1 MKLKQEK
8 IMTFQ
13 KMPIPRKKIAIIGG
27 GISGLGAAY
36 ALSKTYQVTL
46 YEAENRLG
54 GHARTIISGK
64 NGQQPVDTGFI
75 VFNYPNYPELSQLF
89 AELNV
94 PVAKSDMSFGA
105 SLKNG
110 KIEYALRN
118 FDAIFAQRKNVLNP
132 QFMKMVWDINRFNTI
147 GLTVADD
154 ESLTIGQ
161 FLKRLKTGDW
171 FRDYYLLPLSGAIW
185 STPTEKILDFPA
197 YAMLQFFKN
206 HALLSRSGQHQWYTV
221 KGGSREYVSRLENA
235 LVQNQ
240 VEIRLNTPVASV
252 TRNNANI
259 VIKTYSSEPQTFDE
273 VVFATHSDD
282 TLAILSDP
290 SKMEERS
297 LASIKYQNNDV
308 VLHADVSVMPKL
320 YKCWSSWVYTERED
334 KSTDKIDLTYWMNSL
349 QPIPLNDPLFV
360 TLNST
365 RNIDQNKIYDQVT
378 MRHPVYD
385 LGVLS
390 AQKDISMNN
399 GQNRTW
405 FSGAW
410 MKNGFHEDGLSSG
423 LDVARGILAKDV
435 LPVAAE

>member
-1 MKLKQEK
+1 
-8 IMTFQ
+8 
-13 KMPIPRKKIAIIGG
+13 MPIRPKKIAVIGG
-27 GISGLGAAY
+27 GVSGLGAAY
-36 ALSKTYQVTL
+36 ALSNTYQVTL
-46 YEAENRLG
+46 FEAENRLG
-54 GHARTIISGK
+54 GHARTVFAGK
-64 NGQQPVDTGFI
+64 NSNQAVDTGFI
-75 VFNYPNYPELSQLF
+75 VFNHPNYPELSQLF
-89 AELNV
+89 SELNV
-94 PVAKSDMSFGA
+94 PIAKSDMSFGA

-110 KIEYALRN
+110 TIEYALRN

-132 QFMKMVWDINRFNTI
+132 WFVKMVWDINRFNTI

-161 FLKRLKTGDW
+161 FLQRLKTGDW

-221 KGGSREYVSRLENA
+221 KGGSREYVNRLENVLA
-235 LVQNQ
+235 QKQ
-240 VEIRLNTPVASV
+240 VEIRVKTPVASV
-252 TRNNANI
+252 TRHQTG
-259 VIKTYSSEPQTFDE
+259 VVVKTYSCEPQTFDE

-282 TLAILSDP
+282 TLSLLSDP
-290 SKMEERS
+290 SKFEQQN
-297 LASIKYQNNDV
+297 LGSIKYQNNDV
-308 VLHADVSVMPKL
+308 VLHSDVTVMPKL
-320 YKCWSSWVYTERED
+320 HKCWSSWVYTERKD

-349 QPIPLNDPLFV
+349 QPIPLDDPLFV

-365 RNIDQNKIYDQVT
+365 HNIGQNQIYDQIT

-385 LGVLS
+385 VGVLS
-390 AQKDISMNN
+390 AQKDLSLNN
-399 GQNRTW
+399 GHNRTW

-423 LDVARGILAKDV
+423 LDVARSILAKDI
-435 LPVAAE
+435 LPIAAE

>member
-1 MKLKQEK
+1 
-8 IMTFQ
+8 
-13 KMPIPRKKIAIIGG
+13 MPIRPKKIAVVGG
-27 GISGLGAAY
+27 GISGLGAAF
-36 ALSKTYQVTL
+36 ALSNTYQVTL
-46 YEAENRLG
+46 FEAENRLG
-54 GHARTIISGK
+54 GHARTVFSGK
-64 NGQQPVDTGFI
+64 SGQQPVDTGFI
-75 VFNYPNYPELSQLF
+75 VFNYPNYPELTQLF
-89 AELNV
+89 SDLNV
-94 PVAKSDMSFGA
+94 PIAKSDMSFGA
-105 SLKNG
+105 SLKDG

-118 FDAIFAQRKNVLNP
+118 FDAIFAQRKNLLNP
-132 QFMKMVWDINRFNTI
+132 KFIKMVWDINRFNTI

-235 LVQNQ
+235 LVQKQ
-240 VEIRLNTPVASV
+240 VEIRVNTPVASV
-252 TRNNANI
+252 ARHATGVAVN
-259 VIKTYSSEPQTFDE
+259 TYCSEPQTFDE

-282 TLAILSDP
+282 TLALLSDP
-290 SKMEERS
+290 SEIEQRN
-297 LASIKYQNNDV
+297 LGSIKYQDNEV
-308 VLHADVSVMPKL
+308 VLHSDVGVMPKL
-320 YKCWSSWVYTERED
+320 YKCWSSWVYTERKD

-349 QPIPLNDPLFV
+349 QPIPLDDPLFV

-365 RNIDQNKIYDQVT
+365 HNIDQNKIHDQVT

-385 LGVLS
+385 LGVLNV
-390 AQKDISMNN
+390 QKDISLNN
-399 GQNRTW
+399 GHNRTW

-423 LDVARGILAKDV
+423 LDVARSILAKDT
-435 LPVAAE
+435 LAIAAE

>member
-1 MKLKQEK
+1 
-8 IMTFQ
+8 
-13 KMPIPRKKIAIIGG
+13 MPIRPKKIAVIGG

-36 ALSKTYQVTL
+36 SLSNTYQVTL
-46 YEAENRLG
+46 FEAENRLG
-54 GHARTIISGK
+54 GHARTVFAGK
-64 NGQQPVDTGFI
+64 NGNQAVDTGFI

-89 AELNV
+89 SELNV
-94 PVAKSDMSFGA
+94 PIAKSDMSFGA
-105 SLKNG
+105 SLKDG
-110 KIEYALRN
+110 TIEYALRN
-118 FDAIFAQRKNVLNP
+118 FDAIFAQRKNVFNP
-132 QFMKMVWDINRFNTI
+132 RFVKMVWDINRFNTI

-161 FLKRLKTGDW
+161 FLQKLKTGDW

-221 KGGSREYVSRLENA
+221 KGGSREYVNRLENVLA
-235 LVQNQ
+235 QKR
-240 VEIRLNTPVASV
+240 VEIRVKTPVASV
-252 TRNNANI
+252 TRHQTG
-259 VIKTYSSEPQTFDE
+259 VVVKTYSFEPQTFDE

-282 TLAILSDP
+282 TLSLLSDP
-290 SKMEERS
+290 SKFEQRN
-297 LASIKYQNNDV
+297 LNSIKYQNNDV
-308 VLHADVSVMPKL
+308 VLHSDVNVMPKL
-320 YKCWSSWVYTERED
+320 HKCWSSWVYTERKD
-334 KSTDKIDLTYWMNSL
+334 KNTDKIDLTYWMNSL
-349 QPIPLNDPLFV
+349 QPIPLDDPLFV

-365 RNIDQNKIYDQVT
+365 HNIDQNQIYDQVT

-385 LGVLS
+385 VGVLS
-390 AQKDISMNN
+390 AQKDLSLNN

-423 LDVARGILAKDV
+423 LDVARSILANDI
-435 LPVAAE
+435 LPIAAE

>member
-1 MKLKQEK
+1 
-8 IMTFQ
+8 MTFQ
-13 KMPIPRKKIAIIGG
+13 KMPIRQKKIAVVGG
-27 GISGLGAAY
+27 GISGLGAAF
-36 ALSKTYQVTL
+36 ALSNTYQVTL
-46 YEAENRLG
+46 FEAENRLG
-54 GHARTIISGK
+54 GHARTVFSGK

-75 VFNYPNYPELSQLF
+75 VFNYPNYPELTQLF
-89 AELNV
+89 SELNV
-94 PVAKSDMSFGA
+94 PIAKSDMSFGA
-105 SLKNG
+105 SLKDG

-118 FDAIFAQRKNVLNP
+118 FDAIFAQRKNLLNP
-132 QFMKMVWDINRFNTI
+132 NFVKMVWDINRFNTI
-147 GLTVADD
+147 GLTVAGD

-235 LVQNQ
+235 LVQKQ
-240 VEIRLNTPVASV
+240 VEIRVNTPVASV
-252 TRNNANI
+252 TRHATGV
-259 VIKTYSSEPQTFDE
+259 VIKTYCSEPQTFDE

-282 TLAILSDP
+282 TLALLSDP
-290 SKMEERS
+290 SEIEQKN
-297 LASIKYQNNDV
+297 LGSIKYQDNEV
-308 VLHADVSVMPKL
+308 VLHSDVAVMPKL
-320 YKCWSSWVYTERED
+320 YKCWSSWVYTERKD

-365 RNIDQNKIYDQVT
+365 RNIDQTKIYDQVT

-385 LGVLS
+385 RGVLD
-390 AQKDISMNN
+390 AQNDIRLTN
-399 GQNRTW
+399 GQNSTW
-405 FSGAW
+405 FCGAW

-423 LDVARGILAKDV
+423 LDVANSILAKDIM
-435 LPVAAE
+435 PIAAE

>member
-1 MKLKQEK
+1 
-8 IMTFQ
+8 
-13 KMPIPRKKIAIIGG
+13 MPIRPKKIAVIGG
-27 GISGLGAAY
+27 GVTGLGAAY
-36 ALSKTYQVTL
+36 ALSNTYQVTL
-46 YEAENRLG
+46 FEAENRLG
-54 GHARTIISGK
+54 GHARTVFAGK

-89 AELNV
+89 SELNV
-94 PVAKSDMSFGA
+94 PIAKSDMSFGA
-105 SLKNG
+105 SLKDG
-110 KIEYALRN
+110 TIEYALRN

-132 QFMKMVWDINRFNTI
+132 RFVKMVWDINRFNTI

-161 FLKRLKTGDW
+161 FLQRLKTGDW

-221 KGGSREYVSRLENA
+221 KGGSREYVNRLENVLA
-235 LVQNQ
+235 QKR
-240 VEIRLNTPVASV
+240 VEIRVKTPVASV
-252 TRNNANI
+252 TRHQTG
-259 VIKTYSSEPQTFDE
+259 VVVKTYSCEPQTFDE

-282 TLAILSDP
+282 TLSLLSDP
-290 SKMEERS
+290 SKFEQQN
-297 LASIKYQNNDV
+297 LGSIKYQNNDV
-308 VLHADVSVMPKL
+308 VLHSDVTVMPKL
-320 YKCWSSWVYTERED
+320 RKCWSSWVYTERKD
-334 KSTDKIDLTYWMNSL
+334 KSSDKIDLTYWMNSL
-349 QPIPLNDPLFV
+349 QPIPLDDPLFV

-365 RNIDQNKIYDQVT
+365 HNIDPNQIYDQVT

-385 LGVLS
+385 VGVLS
-390 AQKDISMNN
+390 AQEDISLNN
-399 GQNRTW
+399 GHNRTW

-423 LDVARGILAKDV
+423 LDVARSILANDI
-435 LPVAAE
+435 LPIAAE

>member
-1 MKLKQEK
+1 
-8 IMTFQ
+8 
-13 KMPIPRKKIAIIGG
+13 MPIRPKRIAIVGG

-36 ALSKTYQVTL
+36 ALSNTYKVTL
-46 YEAENRLG
+46 FEAENRLG
-54 GHARTIISGK
+54 GHARTVFSGK
-64 NGQQPVDTGFI
+64 SGQQPVDTGFI

-89 AELNV
+89 SELNV
-94 PVAKSDMSFGA
+94 PIAKSDMSFGA
-105 SLKNG
+105 SLKSG

-118 FDAIFAQRKNVLNP
+118 FDAIFAQRKNLLNP
-132 QFMKMVWDINRFNTI
+132 QFVKMVWDINKFNTI

-221 KGGSREYVSRLENA
+221 KGGSREYVSRLENVLA
-235 LVQNQ
+235 QKQ
-240 VEIRLNTPVASV
+240 VEIRVNTPVASV
-252 TRNNANI
+252 ARHATG
-259 VIKTYSSEPQTFDE
+259 VVVKTYCSEPQTFDE

-290 SKMEERS
+290 SKIEQRN
-297 LASIKYQNNDV
+297 LGSIKYQNNDV
-308 VLHADVSVMPKL
+308 VLHSDVTVMPKL
-320 YKCWSSWVYTERED
+320 YKCWSSWVYTERKD
-334 KSTDKIDLTYWMNSL
+334 KNTDKIDLTYWMNSL
-349 QPIPLNDPLFV
+349 QPIPLDDPLFV

-365 RNIDQNKIYDQVT
+365 QNIDQNKIHDQVT

-385 LGVLS
+385 LGVLNI
-390 AQKDISMNN
+390 QKDISLNN
-399 GQNRTW
+399 GHNRTW

-423 LDVARGILAKDV
+423 LDVARSILAKDT
-435 LPVAAE
+435 LSIAAE

>member
-1 MKLKQEK
+1 
-8 IMTFQ
+8 
-13 KMPIPRKKIAIIGG
+13 MPIRPKKIAVVGG

-36 ALSKTYQVTL
+36 ALSNTYQVTL
-46 YEAENRLG
+46 FEAENRLG
-54 GHARTIISGK
+54 GHARTVFSGK
-64 NGQQPVDTGFI
+64 SGQQPVDTGFI
-75 VFNYPNYPELSQLF
+75 VFNYPNYPELTQLF
-89 AELNV
+89 SDLNV
-94 PVAKSDMSFGA
+94 PIAKSDMSFGA
-105 SLKNG
+105 SLKDG

-118 FDAIFAQRKNVLNP
+118 FDAIFAQRKNLLNP
-132 QFMKMVWDINRFNTI
+132 KFIKMVWDINRFNTI

-235 LVQNQ
+235 LVQKQ
-240 VEIRLNTPVASV
+240 VEIRVNTPVASV
-252 TRNNANI
+252 TRHATG
-259 VIKTYSSEPQTFDE
+259 VAVKTYCSEPQTFDE

-282 TLAILSDP
+282 TLALLSDP
-290 SKMEERS
+290 SEIEQRN
-297 LASIKYQNNDV
+297 LGSIKYQDNEV
-308 VLHADVSVMPKL
+308 VLHSDVGVMPKL
-320 YKCWSSWVYTERED
+320 YKCWSSWVYTERKD

-349 QPIPLNDPLFV
+349 QPIPLDDPLFV

-365 RNIDQNKIYDQVT
+365 HNIDQNKIHDQVT

-385 LGVLS
+385 LGVLNV
-390 AQKDISMNN
+390 QKDISLNN
-399 GQNRTW
+399 GHNKTW

-423 LDVARGILAKDV
+423 LDVARSILAKDT
-435 LPVAAE
+435 LAIAAE

>member
-1 MKLKQEK
+1 
-8 IMTFQ
+8 MTFQ
-13 KMPIPRKKIAIIGG
+13 KMPIRPKKIAVIGG
-27 GISGLGAAY
+27 GVSGLGAAY
-36 ALSKTYQVTL
+36 KLSDAYQVTL
-46 YEAENRLG
+46 FEAENRLG
-54 GHARTIISGK
+54 GHARTVFSGK

-89 AELNV
+89 SELNV
-94 PVAKSDMSFGA
+94 PIAKSDMSFGA
-105 SLKNG
+105 SLLDG

-118 FDAIFAQRKNVLNP
+118 FDAIFAQRKNALNP
-132 QFMKMVWDINRFNTI
+132 RFVKMVWDINKFNTI

-221 KGGSREYVSRLENA
+221 KGGSREYVSRLENVLA
-235 LVQNQ
+235 QKQ
-240 VEIRLNTPVASV
+240 VEIRINTPVASV
-252 TRNNANI
+252 TRNQTG
-259 VIKTYSSEPQTFDE
+259 VVVKTYSCEPQTFDE

-282 TLAILSDP
+282 TLSILSDP
-290 SKMEERS
+290 SKIEQRN
-297 LASIKYQNNDV
+297 LGSIKYQNNDV
-308 VLHADVSVMPKL
+308 VLHSDVTVMPKL
-320 YKCWSSWVYTERED
+320 YKCWSSWVYTERKD
-334 KSTDKIDLTYWMNSL
+334 KNTDKIDLTYWMNSL
-349 QPIPLNDPLFV
+349 QPIPLDDPLFV

-365 RNIDQNKIYDQVT
+365 RNIDQNQIYDQVT

-385 LGVLS
+385 VGVLG
-390 AQKDISMNN
+390 AQKDISLNN
-399 GQNRTW
+399 GDNRTW

-423 LDVARGILAKDV
+423 LDVARSILAKDI
-435 LPVAAE
+435 LPIAAE

>member
-1 MKLKQEK
+1 
-8 IMTFQ
+8 MTFQ
-13 KMPIPRKKIAIIGG
+13 KMPIRPKKIAVIGG

-36 ALSKTYQVTL
+36 VLSNTYQVTL
-46 YEAENRLG
+46 FEAENRLG
-54 GHARTIISGK
+54 GHARTVFAGN
-64 NGQQPVDTGFI
+64 NGNQAVDTGFI

-89 AELNV
+89 SELNV
-94 PVAKSDMSFGA
+94 PIAESNMSFGA
-105 SLKNG
+105 SLKDG
-110 KIEYALRN
+110 TIEYALRN

-132 QFMKMVWDINRFNTI
+132 RFVKMVWDINRFNTI

-161 FLKRLKTGDW
+161 FLQRLKTGDW

-221 KGGSREYVSRLENA
+221 KGGSREYVNRLENVLA
-235 LVQNQ
+235 QKQ
-240 VEIRLNTPVASV
+240 VEIRVKTPVASV
-252 TRNNANI
+252 TRHQTG
-259 VIKTYSSEPQTFDE
+259 VVVKTYSCEPQTFDE

-282 TLAILSDP
+282 TLSLLSDP
-290 SKMEERS
+290 SKFEQRN
-297 LASIKYQNNDV
+297 LGSIKYQNNDV
-308 VLHADVSVMPKL
+308 VLHSDVTVMPKL
-320 YKCWSSWVYTERED
+320 HKCWSSWVYTERKD

-349 QPIPLNDPLFV
+349 QPIPLDDPLFV

-365 RNIDQNKIYDQVT
+365 HNIDQNQIYDQVT

-385 LGVLS
+385 VGVLS
-390 AQKDISMNN
+390 AQKDLSLNN
-399 GQNRTW
+399 GHNRTW

-423 LDVARGILAKDV
+423 LDVARSILANDI
-435 LPVAAE
+435 LPIAAE

>member
-1 MKLKQEK
+1 
-8 IMTFQ
+8 
-13 KMPIPRKKIAIIGG
+13 MPIRPKKIAVIGG
-27 GISGLGAAY
+27 GVSGLGAAY
-36 ALSKTYQVTL
+36 ALSNTYQVTL
-46 YEAENRLG
+46 FEAENRLG
-54 GHARTIISGK
+54 GHARTVFAGK

-89 AELNV
+89 SELNV
-94 PVAKSDMSFGA
+94 PIAKSDMSFGA
-105 SLKNG
+105 SLKDG
-110 KIEYALRN
+110 TIEYALRN

-132 QFMKMVWDINRFNTI
+132 RFVKMVWDINRFNTI

-161 FLKRLKTGDW
+161 FLQKLKTGDW

-221 KGGSREYVSRLENA
+221 KGGSREYVNRLENVLA
-235 LVQNQ
+235 QKR
-240 VEIRLNTPVASV
+240 VEIRVKTPVASV
-252 TRNNANI
+252 TRHQTG
-259 VIKTYSSEPQTFDE
+259 VVVKTYSCEPQTFDE

-282 TLAILSDP
+282 TLSLLSDP
-290 SKMEERS
+290 SKFEQRN
-297 LASIKYQNNDV
+297 LGSIKYQNNDV
-308 VLHADVSVMPKL
+308 VLHSDVTVMPKL
-320 YKCWSSWVYTERED
+320 HKCWSSWVYTERKD

-349 QPIPLNDPLFV
+349 QPIPLDDPLFV

-365 RNIDQNKIYDQVT
+365 HNIDQNQIYDQVT

-385 LGVLS
+385 VSVLS
-390 AQKDISMNN
+390 AQKDLSLNN
-399 GQNRTW
+399 GHNRTW

-423 LDVARGILAKDV
+423 LDVARSILANDI
-435 LPVAAE
+435 LPIAAE

>member
-1 MKLKQEK
+1 
-8 IMTFQ
+8 
-13 KMPIPRKKIAIIGG
+13 MPIRPKKIAVIGG

-36 ALSKTYQVTL
+36 VLSNTYQVTL
-46 YEAENRLG
+46 FEAENRLG
-54 GHARTIISGK
+54 GHARTVFAGK
-64 NGQQPVDTGFI
+64 NGNQAVDTGFI

-89 AELNV
+89 SELNV
-94 PVAKSDMSFGA
+94 PIAKSDMSFGA
-105 SLKNG
+105 SLKDG
-110 KIEYALRN
+110 TIEYALRN

-132 QFMKMVWDINRFNTI
+132 RFVKMVWDINRFNTI

-161 FLKRLKTGDW
+161 FLQRLKTGDW

-221 KGGSREYVSRLENA
+221 KGGSREYVNRLENVLA
-235 LVQNQ
+235 QKQ
-240 VEIRLNTPVASV
+240 VEIRVKTPVASV
-252 TRNNANI
+252 TRHQTG
-259 VIKTYSSEPQTFDE
+259 VVVKTYSCEPQTFDE

-282 TLAILSDP
+282 TLSLLSDP
-290 SKMEERS
+290 SKFEQRN
-297 LASIKYQNNDV
+297 LGSIKYQNNDV
-308 VLHADVSVMPKL
+308 VLHSDVTVMPKL
-320 YKCWSSWVYTERED
+320 HKCWSSWVYTERKD

-349 QPIPLNDPLFV
+349 QPIPLDDPLFV

-365 RNIDQNKIYDQVT
+365 HNIDQNQIYDQVT

-385 LGVLS
+385 VGVLS
-390 AQKDISMNN
+390 AQKDLSLNN

-423 LDVARGILAKDV
+423 LDVARSILANDI
-435 LPVAAE
+435 LPIAAE

>member
-1 MKLKQEK
+1 
-8 IMTFQ
+8 
-13 KMPIPRKKIAIIGG
+13 MPIRPKKIAVIGG

-36 ALSKTYQVTL
+36 SLSNTYQVTL
-46 YEAENRLG
+46 FEAENRLG
-54 GHARTIISGK
+54 GHARTVFAGK
-64 NGQQPVDTGFI
+64 NGNQAVDTGFI

-89 AELNV
+89 SELNV
-94 PVAKSDMSFGA
+94 PIAKSDMSFGA
-105 SLKNG
+105 SLNDG
-110 KIEYALRN
+110 TIEYALRN

-132 QFMKMVWDINRFNTI
+132 RFVKMVWDINRFNTI

-161 FLKRLKTGDW
+161 FLQKLKTGDW

-221 KGGSREYVSRLENA
+221 KGGSREYVNRLENVLA
-235 LVQNQ
+235 QKR
-240 VEIRLNTPVASV
+240 VEIRVKTPVASV
-252 TRNNANI
+252 TRHQTG
-259 VIKTYSSEPQTFDE
+259 VVVKTYSCEPQTFDE

-282 TLAILSDP
+282 TLSLLSDP
-290 SKMEERS
+290 SKFEQRN
-297 LASIKYQNNDV
+297 LGSIKYQNNDV
-308 VLHADVSVMPKL
+308 VLHSDVTVMPKL
-320 YKCWSSWVYTERED
+320 YKCWSSWVYTERKD
-334 KSTDKIDLTYWMNSL
+334 KNTDKIDLTYWMNSL
-349 QPIPLNDPLFV
+349 QPIPHDDPLFV

-365 RNIDQNKIYDQVT
+365 HNIDQNQIYDQVT

-385 LGVLS
+385 ISVLS
-390 AQKDISMNN
+390 AQKDLSLNN
-399 GQNRTW
+399 GHNRTW

-423 LDVARGILAKDV
+423 LDVARSILAKDI
-435 LPVAAE
+435 LPIAAE

>member
-1 MKLKQEK
+1 
-8 IMTFQ
+8 
-13 KMPIPRKKIAIIGG
+13 MPIRPKKIAVIGG
-27 GISGLGAAY
+27 GVSGLGAAY
-36 ALSKTYQVTL
+36 KLSDAYQVTL
-46 YEAENRLG
+46 FEAENRLG
-54 GHARTIISGK
+54 GHARTVFSGK
-64 NGQQPVDTGFI
+64 SGQQPVDTGFI

-89 AELNV
+89 SELNV
-94 PVAKSDMSFGA
+94 PIAKSDMSFGA
-105 SLKNG
+105 SLLDG

-118 FDAIFAQRKNVLNP
+118 FDAIFAQRKNALNP
-132 QFMKMVWDINRFNTI
+132 RFVKMVWDINKFNTI

-221 KGGSREYVSRLENA
+221 KGGSREYVSRLENVLA
-235 LVQNQ
+235 QKQ
-240 VEIRLNTPVASV
+240 VEIRINTPVASV
-252 TRNNANI
+252 TRHQTG
-259 VIKTYSSEPQTFDE
+259 VVVKTYSCEPQTFDE

-282 TLAILSDP
+282 TLSILSDP
-290 SKMEERS
+290 SKIEQRN
-297 LASIKYQNNDV
+297 LGSIKYQNNDV
-308 VLHADVSVMPKL
+308 VLHSDVTVMPKL
-320 YKCWSSWVYTERED
+320 YKCWSSWVYTERKD
-334 KSTDKIDLTYWMNSL
+334 KNTDKIDLTYWMNSL
-349 QPIPLNDPLFV
+349 QPIPLDDPLFV

-365 RNIDQNKIYDQVT
+365 RNIDQNQIYDQVT

-385 LGVLS
+385 VGVLG
-390 AQKDISMNN
+390 AQKAISLNN
-399 GQNRTW
+399 GDNRTW

-423 LDVARGILAKDV
+423 LDVARSILAKDI
-435 LPVAAE
+435 LPIAAE

>member
-1 MKLKQEK
+1 
-8 IMTFQ
+8 
-13 KMPIPRKKIAIIGG
+13 MPIRPKKIAVVGG

-36 ALSKTYQVTL
+36 ALSNTYQVTL
-46 YEAENRLG
+46 FEAENRLG
-54 GHARTIISGK
+54 GHARTVFSGK
-64 NGQQPVDTGFI
+64 SGQQPVDTGFI
-75 VFNYPNYPELSQLF
+75 VFNYPNYPELTQLF
-89 AELNV
+89 SDLNV
-94 PVAKSDMSFGA
+94 PIAKSDMSFGA
-105 SLKNG
+105 SLKDG

-118 FDAIFAQRKNVLNP
+118 FDAIFAQRKNLLNP
-132 QFMKMVWDINRFNTI
+132 KFIKMVWDINRFNTI

-235 LVQNQ
+235 LVQKQ
-240 VEIRLNTPVASV
+240 VEIRVNTPVASV
-252 TRNNANI
+252 TRHAKG
-259 VIKTYSSEPQTFDE
+259 VAVKTYCSEPQTFDE

-282 TLAILSDP
+282 TLALLSDP
-290 SKMEERS
+290 SEIEQRN
-297 LASIKYQNNDV
+297 LGSIKYQNNEV
-308 VLHADVSVMPKL
+308 VLHSDVGVMPKL
-320 YKCWSSWVYTERED
+320 YKCWSSWVYTERKD

-349 QPIPLNDPLFV
+349 QPIPLDDPLFV

-365 RNIDQNKIYDQVT
+365 HNIDQNKIHDQVT

-385 LGVLS
+385 LGVLNV
-390 AQKDISMNN
+390 QKDISLNN
-399 GQNRTW
+399 GHNKTW

-423 LDVARGILAKDV
+423 LDVARSILAKDT
-435 LPVAAE
+435 LAIAAE

>member
-1 MKLKQEK
+1 
-8 IMTFQ
+8 
-13 KMPIPRKKIAIIGG
+13 MPIRPKRIAVVGG

-36 ALSKTYQVTL
+36 ALSNTYRVTL
-46 YEAENRLG
+46 FEAETRLG
-54 GHARTIISGK
+54 GHARTVFSGK
-64 NGQQPVDTGFI
+64 SGQQPVDTGFI

-89 AELNV
+89 SELNV
-94 PVAKSDMSFGA
+94 PIAKSDMSFGA
-105 SLKNG
+105 SLKSG

-118 FDAIFAQRKNVLNP
+118 FDAIFAQRKNLLNP
-132 QFMKMVWDINRFNTI
+132 QFVKMVWDINKFNTI

-221 KGGSREYVSRLENA
+221 KGGSREYVSRLENVLA
-235 LVQNQ
+235 QKQ
-240 VEIRLNTPVASV
+240 VEIRVNTPVASV
-252 TRNNANI
+252 TRHTTG
-259 VIKTYSSEPQTFDE
+259 VVVKTYCSEPQTFDE

-282 TLAILSDP
+282 TLALLSDP
-290 SKMEERS
+290 SKIEERN
-297 LASIKYQNNDV
+297 LASIKYQDNEV
-308 VLHADVSVMPKL
+308 VLHSDVSVMPKL
-320 YKCWSSWVYTERED
+320 YKCWSSWVYTERKD

-349 QPIPLNDPLFV
+349 QPIPLDDPLFV

-365 RNIDQNKIYDQVT
+365 QNIDQNKIHDQVT

-390 AQKDISMNN
+390 VQKDISLNN
-399 GQNRTW
+399 GDNRTW

-423 LDVARGILAKDV
+423 LDVARSILAKDT
-435 LPVAAE
+435 LSIAAE

>member
-1 MKLKQEK
+1 
-8 IMTFQ
+8 
-13 KMPIPRKKIAIIGG
+13 MPVRPKKIAVIGG

-36 ALSKTYQVTL
+36 VLSNTYQVTL
-46 YEAENRLG
+46 FEAENRLG
-54 GHARTIISGK
+54 GHARTVFAGK
-64 NGQQPVDTGFI
+64 NGNQAVDTGFI

-89 AELNV
+89 SELNV
-94 PVAKSDMSFGA
+94 PIAKSDMSFGA
-105 SLKNG
+105 SLKDG
-110 KIEYALRN
+110 TIEYALRN

-132 QFMKMVWDINRFNTI
+132 RFVKMVWDINRFNTI

-161 FLKRLKTGDW
+161 FLQRLKTGDW

-221 KGGSREYVSRLENA
+221 KGGSREYVNRLENA
-235 LVQNQ
+235 LAQKR
-240 VEIRLNTPVASV
+240 VEIRVKTPVASV
-252 TRNNANI
+252 TRHQTG
-259 VIKTYSSEPQTFDE
+259 VVVKTYSCEPQTFDE

-282 TLAILSDP
+282 TLSLLSDP
-290 SKMEERS
+290 SKFEQRN
-297 LASIKYQNNDV
+297 LGSIKYQNNDV
-308 VLHADVSVMPKL
+308 VLHSDVTVMPKL
-320 YKCWSSWVYTERED
+320 HKCWSSWVYTERKD

-349 QPIPLNDPLFV
+349 QPIPLDDPLFV

-365 RNIDQNKIYDQVT
+365 HNIDQNQIYDQVT

-385 LGVLS
+385 VGVLS
-390 AQKDISMNN
+390 AQKDLSLNN
-399 GQNRTW
+399 GHNRTW

-423 LDVARGILAKDV
+423 LDVARSILANDI
-435 LPVAAE
+435 LPIAAE

>member
-1 MKLKQEK
+1 
-8 IMTFQ
+8 
-13 KMPIPRKKIAIIGG
+13 MPIRPKRIAVIGG
-27 GISGLGAAY
+27 GISGLGSAY
-36 ALSKTYQVTL
+36 VLSNTYQVTL
-46 YEAENRLG
+46 FEAENRLG
-54 GHARTIISGK
+54 GHARTVFAGK
-64 NGQQPVDTGFI
+64 NGNQAVDTGFI
-75 VFNYPNYPELSQLF
+75 VFNYSNYPELSQLF
-89 AELNV
+89 SELNV
-94 PVAKSDMSFGA
+94 PIAESDMSFGA

-110 KIEYALRN
+110 TIEYALRN

-132 QFMKMVWDINRFNTI
+132 RFVKMVWDINRFNTI

-161 FLKRLKTGDW
+161 FLQRLKTGDW

-221 KGGSREYVSRLENA
+221 KGGSREYVNRLENVLA
-235 LVQNQ
+235 QKQ
-240 VEIRLNTPVASV
+240 VEIRVKTPVASV
-252 TRNNANI
+252 TRHQTG
-259 VIKTYSSEPQTFDE
+259 VVVKTYSCEPQTFDE

-282 TLAILSDP
+282 TLSLLSDP
-290 SKMEERS
+290 SKFEQQN
-297 LASIKYQNNDV
+297 LGSIKYQNNDV
-308 VLHADVSVMPKL
+308 VLHSDVSVMPKL
-320 YKCWSSWVYTERED
+320 HKCWSSWVYTERKD

-349 QPIPLNDPLFV
+349 QPIPLDDPLFV

-365 RNIDQNKIYDQVT
+365 HNIDQNQIYDQVT

-385 LGVLS
+385 VGVLS
-390 AQKDISMNN
+390 AQKDLSLNN
-399 GQNRTW
+399 GHNRTW

-423 LDVARGILAKDV
+423 LDVARSILAKDI
-435 LPVAAE
+435 LPIAAE

>member
-1 MKLKQEK
+1 
-8 IMTFQ
+8 
-13 KMPIPRKKIAIIGG
+13 MPIRPKKIAVVGG

-36 ALSKTYQVTL
+36 ALSNTYKVTL
-46 YEAENRLG
+46 FEAETRLG
-54 GHARTIISGK
+54 GHARTVFSGK
-64 NGQQPVDTGFI
+64 SGQQPVDTGFI

-89 AELNV
+89 SELNV
-94 PVAKSDMSFGA
+94 PIAKSDMSFGA
-105 SLKNG
+105 SLKSG

-118 FDAIFAQRKNVLNP
+118 FDAIFAQRKNLLNP
-132 QFMKMVWDINRFNTI
+132 QFVKMVWDINKFNTI

-221 KGGSREYVSRLENA
+221 KGGSREYVSRLENVLA
-235 LVQNQ
+235 QKQ
-240 VEIRLNTPVASV
+240 VEIRVNTPVASV
-252 TRNNANI
+252 TRHATG
-259 VIKTYSSEPQTFDE
+259 VVVKTYCSEPQTFDE

-282 TLAILSDP
+282 TLALLSDP
-290 SKMEERS
+290 SKIEERN
-297 LASIKYQNNDV
+297 LASIKYQDNEV
-308 VLHADVSVMPKL
+308 VLHSDVSVMPKL
-320 YKCWSSWVYTERED
+320 YKCWSSWVYTERKD

-349 QPIPLNDPLFV
+349 QPIPLDDPLFV

-365 RNIDQNKIYDQVT
+365 QNIDQNKIHDQVT

-390 AQKDISMNN
+390 VQKDISLNN
-399 GQNRTW
+399 GDNRTW

-423 LDVARGILAKDV
+423 LDVARSILAKDT
-435 LPVAAE
+435 LSIAAE

>member
-1 MKLKQEK
+1 
-8 IMTFQ
+8 
-13 KMPIPRKKIAIIGG
+13 MPIRPKKIAVVGG

-36 ALSKTYQVTL
+36 ALSNTYQVTL
-46 YEAENRLG
+46 FEAENRLG
-54 GHARTIISGK
+54 GHARTVFSGK
-64 NGQQPVDTGFI
+64 SGQQPVDTGFI
-75 VFNYPNYPELSQLF
+75 VFNYPNYPELTQLF
-89 AELNV
+89 SDLNV
-94 PVAKSDMSFGA
+94 PIAKSDMSFGA
-105 SLKNG
+105 SLKDG

-118 FDAIFAQRKNVLNP
+118 FDAIFAQRKNLLNP
-132 QFMKMVWDINRFNTI
+132 KFIKMVWDINRFNTI

-235 LVQNQ
+235 LVQKQ
-240 VEIRLNTPVASV
+240 VEIRVNTPVASV
-252 TRNNANI
+252 TRHATG
-259 VIKTYSSEPQTFDE
+259 VAVKTYCSEPQTFDE

-282 TLAILSDP
+282 TLALLSDP
-290 SKMEERS
+290 SEIEQRN
-297 LASIKYQNNDV
+297 LGSIKYQDNEV
-308 VLHADVSVMPKL
+308 VLHSDVGVMPKL
-320 YKCWSSWVYTERED
+320 YKCWSSWVYTERKD

-349 QPIPLNDPLFV
+349 QPIPLDDPLFV

-365 RNIDQNKIYDQVT
+365 HNIDQNQIYDQVT

-385 LGVLS
+385 VGVLS
-390 AQKDISMNN
+390 AQKDLSLNN
-399 GQNRTW
+399 GHNRTW

-423 LDVARGILAKDV
+423 LDVARSILAKDI
-435 LPVAAE
+435 LPIAAE

>member
-1 MKLKQEK
+1 
-8 IMTFQ
+8 MTFQ
-13 KMPIPRKKIAIIGG
+13 KMPIRQKKIAVVGG
-27 GISGLGAAY
+27 GISGLGAAF
-36 ALSKTYQVTL
+36 ALSNTYQVTL
-46 YEAENRLG
+46 FEAENRLG
-54 GHARTIISGK
+54 GHARTVFSGK

-75 VFNYPNYPELSQLF
+75 VFNYPNYPELTQLF
-89 AELNV
+89 SELNV
-94 PVAKSDMSFGA
+94 PIAKSDMSFGA
-105 SLKNG
+105 SLKDG

-118 FDAIFAQRKNVLNP
+118 FDAIFAQRKNLLNP
-132 QFMKMVWDINRFNTI
+132 KFVKMVWDINRFNTI
-147 GLTVADD
+147 GLTVAGD

-235 LVQNQ
+235 LVQKQ
-240 VEIRLNTPVASV
+240 VEIRVNTPVASV
-252 TRNNANI
+252 TRHATG
-259 VIKTYSSEPQTFDE
+259 VVVRTYCSEPQTFDE

-282 TLAILSDP
+282 TLALLSDP
-290 SKMEERS
+290 SEIEQRN
-297 LASIKYQNNDV
+297 LGSIKYQDNEV
-308 VLHADVSVMPKL
+308 VLHSDVAVMPKL
-320 YKCWSSWVYTERED
+320 YKCWSSWVYTERKD

-349 QPIPLNDPLFV
+349 QPIPLDDPLFV

-365 RNIDQNKIYDQVT
+365 HNIDQNKIHDQVT

-385 LGVLS
+385 LGVLNV
-390 AQKDISMNN
+390 QKDISLNN
-399 GQNRTW
+399 GHNRTW

-423 LDVARGILAKDV
+423 LDVARSILAKDT
-435 LPVAAE
+435 LAIAAE

>member
-1 MKLKQEK
+1 
-8 IMTFQ
+8 
-13 KMPIPRKKIAIIGG
+13 MPIRPKRIAVVGG

-36 ALSKTYQVTL
+36 ALSNTYKVTL
-46 YEAENRLG
+46 FEAETRLG
-54 GHARTIISGK
+54 GHARTVFSGK
-64 NGQQPVDTGFI
+64 SGQQPVDTGFI

-89 AELNV
+89 SELNV
-94 PVAKSDMSFGA
+94 PIAKSDMSFGA
-105 SLKNG
+105 SLKSG

-118 FDAIFAQRKNVLNP
+118 FDAIFAQRKNLLNP
-132 QFMKMVWDINRFNTI
+132 QFVKMVWDINKFNTI

-221 KGGSREYVSRLENA
+221 KGGSREYVSRLENVLA
-235 LVQNQ
+235 QKQ
-240 VEIRLNTPVASV
+240 VEIRVNTPVASV
-252 TRNNANI
+252 TRHATG
-259 VIKTYSSEPQTFDE
+259 VVVKTYRSEPQTFDE

-282 TLAILSDP
+282 TLALLSDP
-290 SKMEERS
+290 SKIEERN
-297 LASIKYQNNDV
+297 LASIKYQDNEV
-308 VLHADVSVMPKL
+308 VLHSDVSVMPKL
-320 YKCWSSWVYTERED
+320 YKCWSSWVYTERKD
-334 KSTDKIDLTYWMNSL
+334 KITDKIDLTYWMNSL
-349 QPIPLNDPLFV
+349 QPIPLDDPLFV

-365 RNIDQNKIYDQVT
+365 QNIDQNKIHDQVT

-390 AQKDISMNN
+390 VQKDISLNN
-399 GQNRTW
+399 GDNRTW

-423 LDVARGILAKDV
+423 LDVARSILAKDT
-435 LPVAAE
+435 LSIAAE

>member
-1 MKLKQEK
+1 
-8 IMTFQ
+8 
-13 KMPIPRKKIAIIGG
+13 MPIRPKKIAVIGG
-27 GISGLGAAY
+27 GVSGLGAAY
-36 ALSKTYQVTL
+36 KLSNAYQVTL
-46 YEAENRLG
+46 FEAENRLG
-54 GHARTIISGK
+54 GHARTVFSGK
-64 NGQQPVDTGFI
+64 SGQQPVDTGFI

-89 AELNV
+89 SELNV
-94 PVAKSDMSFGA
+94 PIAKSDMSFGA
-105 SLKNG
+105 SLLDG

-118 FDAIFAQRKNVLNP
+118 FDAIFAQRKNALNP
-132 QFMKMVWDINRFNTI
+132 RFVKMVWDINKFNTI

-221 KGGSREYVSRLENA
+221 KGGSREYVSRLENVLA
-235 LVQNQ
+235 QKQ
-240 VEIRLNTPVASV
+240 VEIRVNTPVASV
-252 TRNNANI
+252 TRHATG
-259 VIKTYSSEPQTFDE
+259 VVVKTYCSEPQTFDE

-282 TLAILSDP
+282 TLALLSDP
-290 SKMEERS
+290 SKIEERN
-297 LASIKYQNNDV
+297 LASIKYQDNEV
-308 VLHADVSVMPKL
+308 VLHSDVSVMPKL
-320 YKCWSSWVYTERED
+320 YKCWSSWVYTERKD

-349 QPIPLNDPLFV
+349 QPIPLDDPLFV

-365 RNIDQNKIYDQVT
+365 QNIDQNKIHDQVT

-390 AQKDISMNN
+390 VQKDISLNN
-399 GQNRTW
+399 GDNRTW

-423 LDVARGILAKDV
+423 LDVARSILAKDT
-435 LPVAAE
+435 LSIAAE

>member
-1 MKLKQEK
+1 
-8 IMTFQ
+8 
-13 KMPIPRKKIAIIGG
+13 MPIRPKKIAVIGG

-36 ALSKTYQVTL
+36 ALSNTYQVTL
-46 YEAENRLG
+46 FEAENRLG
-54 GHARTIISGK
+54 GHARTVFAGK

-89 AELNV
+89 SELNV
-94 PVAKSDMSFGA
+94 PIAKSDMSFGA

-110 KIEYALRN
+110 TIEYALRN

-132 QFMKMVWDINRFNTI
+132 RFVKMVWDINRFNTI

-161 FLKRLKTGDW
+161 FLQRLKTGDW

-221 KGGSREYVSRLENA
+221 KGGSREYVNRLENVLA
-235 LVQNQ
+235 QKQ
-240 VEIRLNTPVASV
+240 VEIRVKTPVASV
-252 TRNNANI
+252 TRHQTG
-259 VIKTYSSEPQTFDE
+259 VVVKTYSCEPQTFDE

-282 TLAILSDP
+282 TLSLLSDP
-290 SKMEERS
+290 SKFEQRN
-297 LASIKYQNNDV
+297 LGSIKYQNNDV
-308 VLHADVSVMPKL
+308 VLHSDVTVMPKL
-320 YKCWSSWVYTERED
+320 YKCWSSWVYTERKD

-349 QPIPLNDPLFV
+349 QPIPLDDPLFV

-365 RNIDQNKIYDQVT
+365 HNIDQNQIYDQVT

-385 LGVLS
+385 VGVLS
-390 AQKDISMNN
+390 AQKDLSLNN
-399 GQNRTW
+399 GHNRTW

-423 LDVARGILAKDV
+423 LDVARSILAKDI
-435 LPVAAE
+435 LPIAAE

>member
-1 MKLKQEK
+1 
-8 IMTFQ
+8 
-13 KMPIPRKKIAIIGG
+13 MPIRPKRIAVVGG

-36 ALSKTYQVTL
+36 ALSNTYKVTL
-46 YEAENRLG
+46 FEAENRLG
-54 GHARTIISGK
+54 GHARTVFSGK
-64 NGQQPVDTGFI
+64 SGQQPVDTGFI

-89 AELNV
+89 SELNV
-94 PVAKSDMSFGA
+94 PIAKSDMSFGA
-105 SLKNG
+105 SLKSG

-118 FDAIFAQRKNVLNP
+118 FDAIFAQRKNLLNP
-132 QFMKMVWDINRFNTI
+132 QFVKMVWDINKFNTI

-221 KGGSREYVSRLENA
+221 KGGSREYVSRLENVLA
-235 LVQNQ
+235 QKQ
-240 VEIRLNTPVASV
+240 VEIRVNTPVASV
-252 TRNNANI
+252 TRHATG
-259 VIKTYSSEPQTFDE
+259 VVVKTYCSEPQTFDE

-282 TLAILSDP
+282 TLALLSDP
-290 SKMEERS
+290 SKIEERN
-297 LASIKYQNNDV
+297 LASIKYQDNEV
-308 VLHADVSVMPKL
+308 VLHSDVSVMPKL
-320 YKCWSSWVYTERED
+320 YKCWSSWVYTERKD

-349 QPIPLNDPLFV
+349 QPIPLDDPLFV

-365 RNIDQNKIYDQVT
+365 HNIDPNKIHDQVT

-390 AQKDISMNN
+390 VQKDISLNN
-399 GQNRTW
+399 GDNRTW

-423 LDVARGILAKDV
+423 LDVARSILAKDT
-435 LPVAAE
+435 LSIAAERQM

>member
-1 MKLKQEK
+1 
-8 IMTFQ
+8 
-13 KMPIPRKKIAIIGG
+13 MPIRPKKIAVVGG

-36 ALSKTYQVTL
+36 ALSNTYQVTL
-46 YEAENRLG
+46 FEAENRLG
-54 GHARTIISGK
+54 GHARTVFSGK
-64 NGQQPVDTGFI
+64 SGQQPVDTGFI
-75 VFNYPNYPELSQLF
+75 VFNYPNYPELTQLF
-89 AELNV
+89 SDLNV
-94 PVAKSDMSFGA
+94 PIAKSDMSFGA
-105 SLKNG
+105 SLKDG

-118 FDAIFAQRKNVLNP
+118 FDAIFAQRKNLLNP
-132 QFMKMVWDINRFNTI
+132 KFIKMVWDINRFNTI

-235 LVQNQ
+235 LVQKQ
-240 VEIRLNTPVASV
+240 VEIRVNTPVASV
-252 TRNNANI
+252 TRHATG
-259 VIKTYSSEPQTFDE
+259 VAVKTYCSEPQTFDE

-282 TLAILSDP
+282 TLALLSDP
-290 SKMEERS
+290 SEIEQRN
-297 LASIKYQNNDV
+297 LGSIKYQNNEV
-308 VLHADVSVMPKL
+308 VLHSDVGVMPKL
-320 YKCWSSWVYTERED
+320 YKCWSSWVYTERKD

-349 QPIPLNDPLFV
+349 QPIPLDDPLFV

-365 RNIDQNKIYDQVT
+365 HNIDQNKIHDQVT

-385 LGVLS
+385 LGVLNV
-390 AQKDISMNN
+390 QKDISLNN
-399 GQNRTW
+399 GHNKTW

-423 LDVARGILAKDV
+423 LDVARSILAKDT
-435 LPVAAE
+435 LAIAAE

>member
-1 MKLKQEK
+1 
-8 IMTFQ
+8 
-13 KMPIPRKKIAIIGG
+13 MPIRPKKIAVVGG

-36 ALSKTYQVTL
+36 ALSNTYQVTL
-46 YEAENRLG
+46 FEAENRLG
-54 GHARTIISGK
+54 GHARTVFSGK
-64 NGQQPVDTGFI
+64 SGQQPVDTGFI
-75 VFNYPNYPELSQLF
+75 VFNYPNYPELTQLF
-89 AELNV
+89 SDLNV
-94 PVAKSDMSFGA
+94 PIAKSDMSFGA
-105 SLKNG
+105 SLKDG

-118 FDAIFAQRKNVLNP
+118 FDAIFAQRKNLLNP
-132 QFMKMVWDINRFNTI
+132 KFIKMVWDINRFNTI

-235 LVQNQ
+235 LVQKQ
-240 VEIRLNTPVASV
+240 VEIRVNTPVASV
-252 TRNNANI
+252 TRHATGVAVN
-259 VIKTYSSEPQTFDE
+259 TYCSEPQTFDE

-282 TLAILSDP
+282 TLALLSDP
-290 SKMEERS
+290 SEIEQRN
-297 LASIKYQNNDV
+297 LGSIKYQDNEV
-308 VLHADVSVMPKL
+308 VLHSDVRVMPKL
-320 YKCWSSWVYTERED
+320 YKCWSSWVYTERKD

-349 QPIPLNDPLFV
+349 QPIPLDDPLFV

-365 RNIDQNKIYDQVT
+365 HNIDQNKIHDQVT

-385 LGVLS
+385 LGVLNV
-390 AQKDISMNN
+390 QKDISLNN
-399 GQNRTW
+399 GHNKTW

-423 LDVARGILAKDV
+423 LDVARSILAKDT
-435 LPVAAE
+435 LAIAAE

>member
-1 MKLKQEK
+1 MKVKQEK

-13 KMPIPRKKIAIIGG
+13 EMPIPQKKIAIIGG

-54 GHARTIISGK
+54 GHARTVLSGK

-252 TRNNANI
+252 TRHTANI

-423 LDVARGILAKDV
+423 LDVARSILAKDI